1 MAYNL
6 IITERAE
13 ELLENIIDYL
23 FNSLHNRSA
32 AIHLLDSIEKIYG
45 RIENNPYEF
54 PYSQDDYLQFK
65 QYRVAVVPD
74 MNYLVI
80 FRIEEMNVYILG
92 VFHNLENYKSQL

>member
-1 MAYNL
+1 MIYNL
-6 IITERAE
+6 IITKRAE
-13 ELLENIIDYL
+13 ELLENIIGYL
-23 FNSLHNRSA
+23 LNSLHNKSA

-65 QYRVAVVPD
+65 KYRVAVVSD

-80 FRIEEMNVYILG
+80 YKIEKMNVYILG
-92 VFHNLENYKSQL
+92 VFHNLENYKNQF